1 MTRTLMLVA
10 AGCGAVLLVGA
21 AGCSGSR
28 GCRTCERPA
37 AVALPPHPPVAAA
50 HTAAPAPAARYGGQV
65 KCPVTGEEL
74 GSMGEPVAVAVGGRT
89 VYVCCRGCAKRAE
102 ADPTKTLAARSAPR
116 PWEARSVGF
125 RGICARQPLSGL
137 GRPGD

>member
-21 AGCSGSR
+21 SGCSGSR

-50 HTAAPAPAARYGGQV
+50 HTPAPAPAARYGGQV

-74 GSMGEPVAVAVGGRT
+74 GSMGEPVTVAVGGRM

-102 ADPTKTLAARSAPR
+102 ADPTKTLAAV
-116 PWEARSVGF
+116 EAERA
-125 RGICARQPLSGL
+125 AR
-137 GRPGD
+137 